1 MDGIQVVGV
10 KSEQA
15 EIVIAKPSEMNI
27 LVPTDSGHFVSLLF
41 ILVYVVC
48 CVWADNYFTILV
60 CLLFIPCLT
69 TLLVLQITL
78 K

>member
-1 MDGIQVVGV
+1 V

-15 EIVIAKPSEMNI
+15 EIVTAKPSEMNI

-48 CVWADNYFTILV
+48 CVWDDNYFTILV
-60 CLLFIPCLT
+60 CLLFTPCLT
-69 TLLVLQITL
+69 TLLVLQISL

>member
-1 MDGIQVVGV
+1 V

-15 EIVIAKPSEMNI
+15 EIVTAKPSEMNI

-41 ILVYVVC
+41 ILVYVFC
-48 CVWADNYFTILV
+48 CVWDDNYFTILV
-60 CLLFIPCLT
+60 CLLFTPCLT
-69 TLLVLQITL
+69 TLFVLQITL

>member
-1 MDGIQVVGV
+1 MVSIDKTDGIQVVGV

-15 EIVIAKPSEMNI
+15 SIVIAKPSEMNI
-27 LVPTDSGHFVSLLF
+27 LVPTDSGDFVSLLF

-60 CLLFIPCLT
+60 YCLF
-69 TLLVLQITL
+69 LV
-78 K
+78 

>member
-1 MDGIQVVGV
+1 MVSIDKTDGIQVVGV

-15 EIVIAKPSEMNI
+15 SIVIAKPSEMNI
-27 LVPTDSGHFVSLLF
+27 LVPTHIEDFVSLLF

-60 CLLFIPCLT
+60 YCLF
-69 TLLVLQITL
+69 LV
-78 K
+78 

>member
-1 MDGIQVVGV
+1 M

-15 EIVIAKPSEMNI
+15 EIITAKPSEMNI
-27 LVPTDSGHFVSLLF
+27 LAPTADSGDFVSLLF

-60 CLLFIPCLT
+60 CLLFTPCLT
-69 TLLVLQITL
+69 TLFVLQITL